1 MIQLVSHQ
9 DNLLSKMTRSGCL
22 CEIQL
27 PTWRLL
33 NFFHNLNAWSW
44 NTNSHLVHFI
54 LIFKTTQ
61 HSGKEWGS
69 LCSELAKWGWQPAES
84 AEWLLKK
91 KSCKLT
97 ECWHSFDGGI
107 TIYNLPRSSTVTGS
121 FSASKLSWKS
131 VMWECRVHNNKIPEY
146 IHEYIHCLRS
156 FMLSNAS

>member
-1 MIQLVSHQ
+1 VPLWDPTPDLAVVELFSQSE
-9 DNLLSKMTRSGCL
+9 CL
-22 CEIQL
+22 KLKHQL
-27 PTWRLL
+27 P
-33 NFFHNLNAWSW
+33 F
-44 NTNSHLVHFI
+44 VHFI

-84 AEWLLKK
+84 AEWLLQK

-97 ECWHSFDGGI
+97 ECWHSFGGGI

-131 VMWECRVHNNKIPEY
+131 VMWECRVHKNKIPEY